1 MINDSFY
8 PNDFYPDGLT
18 PDLIDTLIRDV
29 ADTLTDTPCPTR
41 ALLDGTAIHQ
51 RERRQARR
59 ALTAVVR
66 TLPTPPGHYHDDD
79 GASRTCSVGAA

>member
-29 ADTLTDTPCPTR
+29 ADTLTDTPRPTR
-41 ALLDGTAIHQ
+41 AVLDGTALHQ

-59 ALTAVVR
+59 TLTAVVR
-66 TLPTPPGHYHDDD
+66 TLPTPPGHHSD
-79 GASRTCSVGAA
+79 GDGPSRICSVGAA